1 MERPISRGD
10 EVLADTGTVKREAS
24 RRLRL
29 AGLLRALAFLPFICG
44 SAPASA
50 GSAPLAPTVLTLRA
64 DRVYVAADSGS
75 LAIGDRLAFADRKH
89 VLATGHVAGLL
100 DGAVASV
107 QLDSGTLAG
116 VKKLDRL
123 RVTIEAAL
131 PARVALLH
139 VGIPAGAR
147 RSRVTA
153 CAACTLAAP
162 PDWRSERVGPLEWR
176 AIRDAA
182 AETLVVRL
190 FRDADDESI
199 AWERGDVDVAVFWPD
214 ELSASQVARFRKSD
228 LVVGIRPSELEVKS
242 DPGASGD
249 VAAPDLA
256 TTPRRDC
263 PMLVNPA
270 GRAALDRIGAGVLA
284 GLPACVR

>member
-1 MERPISRGD
+1 MQSPSVSGD
-10 EVLADTGTVKREAS
+10 EVLADTGTVERKALRRS
-24 RRLRL
+24 RLV
-29 AGLLRALAFLPFICG
+29 GSLLALASLLFICAV
-44 SAPASA
+44 APASPE
-50 GSAPLAPTVLTLRA
+50 SRPLAAAAISVRDGRA
-64 DRVYVAADSGS
+64 YVAADSGS
-75 LAIGDRLAFADRKH
+75 LAIGDRLSFADGKH
-89 VLATGHVAGLL
+89 VIASGCVAGLL
-100 DGAVASV
+100 DGTVASV

-116 VKKLDRL
+116 VKKLEKL
-123 RVTIEAAL
+123 RVTIETAE
-131 PARVALLH
+131 PARIALLH

-153 CAACTLAAP
+153 CAACSLAVPA
-162 PDWRSERVGPLEWR
+162 DWKSERLGALEWR
-176 AIRDAA
+176 AIREAT

-228 LVVGIRPSELEVKS
+228 LVVGVRPIELEVRS
-242 DPGASGD
+242 DPAASGD
-249 VAAPDLA
+249 VTAPDLA

-270 GRAALDRIGAGVLA
+270 GRAALDHMGAGVLA